1 MGSGY
6 LNMGGK
12 GFDGPVTCT
21 AQHRPKDNSVGW
33 GGVRS
38 REGGMGTRCKRKPH

>member
-33 GGVRS
+33 GGGAGR
-38 REGGMGTRCKRKPH
+38 GMGTRCKRKAH